1 MPGADHPAEHRGR
14 AGSDLQAAEALGRS
28 LGVRLG
34 TMVRPNPP
42 RILGAPLVAGLL
54 LLVQP
59 PHLLA
64 QQAAPVAADPVL
76 AGIPWDRDLKAA
88 LRRARESGKPLMVDF
103 WAEWCEWC
111 HELDATTYRDPTV
124 VFLAQA
130 FVAVKV
136 NTEGSLAEAEH
147 AAQYGVETLP
157 TIGFLSP
164 AGRLFLRRT
173 AFEGPDAFPA
183 TLQEALFLAKDV
195 IALEASLTRDEK
207 DGAALAGLGALLF
220 EQKLFAESRELLRR
234 ACKGDQARPAK
245 ERKHSRRAL
254 ALVEREGGKKA
265 DSERLLEEALALQPA
280 DPDEDAAV
288 LFALGEIYL
297 GRGQAEKARAA
308 WQRSL
313 EMAPLGAVARQASEA
328 LAGLPA
334 R

>member
-1 MPGADHPAEHRGR
+1 MFRPAP
-14 AGSDLQAAEALGRS
+14 S
-28 LGVRLG
+28 
-34 TMVRPNPP
+34 

-54 LLVQP
+54 LLALP
-59 PHLLA
+59 PRLLA
-64 QQAAPVAADPVL
+64 LQAAPVAADPVI
-76 AGIPWDRDLKAA
+76 AGIPWDRDFKAA
-88 LRRARESGKPLMVDF
+88 MRRARESGKPVMVDF

-111 HELDATTYRDPTV
+111 HKLDATTYRDPTV
-124 VFLAQA
+124 VDLARD

-136 NTEGSLAEAEH
+136 NTEGSLAEAER
-147 AAQYGVETLP
+147 AREYGVETLP

-164 AGRLFLRRT
+164 GGRLFLRRT
-173 AFEGPDAFPA
+173 GFEGPDRFPA
-183 TLQEALFLAKDV
+183 TLQEARGLAKDV

-207 DGAALAGLGALLF
+207 DAAALAGLGALLF

-234 ACKGDQARPAK
+234 ACKGDQAWPAK
-245 ERKHSRRAL
+245 ERKQSRRAL
-254 ALVEREGGKKA
+254 ALVEREVGKKA

-280 DPDEDAAV
+280 EPDEDAAV

-297 GRGQAEKARAA
+297 GRGQADKARAA

-313 EMAPLGAVARQASEA
+313 QMAPQGAVARLASEA

>member
-1 MPGADHPAEHRGR
+1 
-14 AGSDLQAAEALGRS
+14 LQ
-28 LGVRLG
+28 
-34 TMVRPNPP
+34 P
-42 RILGAPLVAGLL
+42 
-54 LLVQP
+54 
-59 PHLLA
+59 
-64 QQAAPVAADPVL
+64 APVAADAEPE
-76 AGIPWDRDLKAA
+76 GIPWDRDFKAA
-88 LRRARESGKPLMVDF
+88 MRRARESGKPVMVDF
-103 WAEWCEWC
+103 WAEWCDWC
-111 HELDATTYRDPTV
+111 HKLDATTYRDPTV
-124 VFLAQA
+124 VDLARD

-136 NTEGSLAEAEH
+136 NTEGSLAEVER

-164 AGRLFLRRT
+164 GGRLFLRREG
-173 AFEGPDAFPA
+173 FEGPDRFPA
-183 TLQEALFLAKDV
+183 TLQEARGLAKDV
-195 IALEASLTRDEK
+195 IALEGSLTRNERDA
-207 DGAALAGLGALLF
+207 AALAGLGALLV

-234 ACKGDQARPAK
+234 ACKVDKARPAK
-245 ERKHSRRAL
+245 ERKHSRRVL

-313 EMAPLGAVARQASEA
+313 QMAPQGAAARLASEA